1 MLLED
6 VKPFVRQAIISTISS
21 STKNDVFFELQSPD
35 CRLFHIISG
44 IVYIFYILKL
54 EKVGKDS
61 KNLIYYQLIS
71 MVKGRFFK

>member
-1 MLLED
+1 MC
-6 VKPFVRQAIISTISS
+6 KTI
-21 STKNDVFFELQSPD
+21 KLFYFERPL
-35 CRLFHIISG
+35 
-44 IVYIFYILKL
+44 YIFYILKI